1 MHMTCHV
8 TNSVAYADS
17 AAISCLTWL
26 FAGRQVELML
36 HGIHEDDK
44 TSMGVL
50 EAF

>member
-1 MHMTCHV
+1 MHMICHV
-8 TNSVAYADS
+8 MKSVACADS
-17 AAISCLTWL
+17 AAISCLTWPL
-26 FAGRQVELML
+26 TVRQVDLML